1 MVEVVWL
8 HMCLGVIYDG
18 EGGGGQTEH
27 VKCMY
32 V

>member
-18 EGGGGQTEH
+18 GGGQTEH

>member
-18 EGGGGQTEH
+18 GGGGQTEH